1 MPGRGDMVNP
11 KTYMAKLPARH
22 VYLVLSPSEQNAGR
36 LIGALPDGA
45 VEQLDRAMA
54 ADPGFRL
61 VYRRG
66 KASIY
71 ELRQGGRP

>member
-1 MPGRGDMVNP
+1 
-11 KTYMAKLPARH
+11 MAKLPARH
-22 VYLVLSPSEQNAGR
+22 VYLVLSPAEQNAGR

-45 VEQLDRAMA
+45 LDALDRALSV
-54 ADPGFRL
+54 DPAFRL

-71 ELRQGGRP
+71 ELREGGRP